1 MPHGKIYGLM
11 EPILIVLIVV
21 GCLALVAGVF
31 LILHFTVFRHIW
43 AKKQVG
49 DLSRRFEYLHALLF
63 GQDSQ
68 YIKRIENI
76 SVTNLLYV
84 NTHMEFKRR
93 FKDVRDQADSAAQ
106 SAINGLKDMLSDHR
120 YKALKE
126 AIPHVKKTVDYY
138 ENQVNQLNDDLLK
151 VIKPEEEVRQQSLQL
166 KEQLRKIKQDYY
178 VKQADLSLVSASFE
192 KVFTKLDEQ
201 FRTFESYVE
210 SAQYKEASD
219 MLPTINGVLNELGK
233 ALKDLPNLC
242 VTIQSVV
249 PDKLSS
255 LRNSYEDLVHAGYPL
270 YPVFMSSY
278 IDEMQTQLDD
288 ITNDVKNF
296 ELAGASQ
303 RLDGII
309 AKIDEYVEAFAGEK
323 DARIKFESKC
333 DEVYRLDSEIEKKYL
348 RLCNAMSDIRRIYV
362 ISAEEQKQI
371 DDIKTQINKSGA
383 TRRSLDTLIHSNAKQ
398 PYSSLLEK
406 MNELEDEAKKSSAAI
421 DEFTQ
426 YLYSLKKDSEDA
438 CDVLN
443 EYYFTVAKCEA
454 TLREASI
461 PVLNEKYAPTLERM
475 HEIIDAV
482 HKDLSSLPIDVAKVN
497 SLISELKGKGDTVSA
512 ELQNRMNAK
521 TLADAAILY
530 GNRARPDLSDMAAA
544 LSQAEALY
552 FRGDFKNAY
561 EVATDACKRYRG
573 E

>member
-1 MPHGKIYGLM
+1 M
-11 EPILIVLIVV
+11 EPIFIVLIIL
-21 GCLALVAGVF
+21 GCLLLAGGVF
-31 LILHFTVFRHIW
+31 LILYFTLFRGMR

-106 SAINGLKDMLSDHR
+106 SALNGLKDMLSERR
-120 YKALKE
+120 YKDLK
-126 AIPHVKKTVDYY
+126 ASLPQAKKTLDYY
-138 ENQVNQLNDDLLK
+138 EAQVNQLNDDLIK

-178 VKQADLSLVSASFE
+178 VKQADLSLVSSSFE
-192 KVFTKLDEQ
+192 KIFDKLDAE
-201 FRTFESYVE
+201 FRSFESLVE
-210 SAQYKEASD
+210 GAQYKDASD
-219 MLPTINGVLNELGK
+219 MLPKIDGVLKELSK
-233 ALKDLPNLC
+233 ALKDLPNIC

-255 LRNSYEDLVHAGYPL
+255 LRNGYEDLVHAGYPL
-270 YPVFMSSY
+270 YPLFVSSS
-278 IDEMQTQLDD
+278 IDEMQKTLDEITQ
-288 ITNDVKNF
+288 DVKDF

-303 RLDGII
+303 KLDAIL
-309 AKIDEYVEAFAGEK
+309 AKIDEYFDLFSGEK
-323 DARIKFESKC
+323 DARIKFEAKC
-333 DEVYRLDSEIEKKYL
+333 DDVYHYDAEVEKKYL
-348 RLCNAMSDIRRIYV
+348 RLCNALPDIRKIYV
-362 ISAEEQKQI
+362 ISAEEQKLI

-383 TRRSLDTLIHSNAKQ
+383 TKRSLDTLIHSTMKQ
-398 PYSSLLEK
+398 PYSSLLAK
-406 MNELEDEAKKSSAAI
+406 MNELHDEAEKSSASI

-438 CDVLN
+438 CSSLDA
-443 EYYFTVAKCEA
+443 YFFSLAKCESA
-454 TLREASI
+454 LREAAI
-461 PVLNEKYAPTLERM
+461 PSLSQKHEGTIARM
-475 HEIIDAV
+475 HEIIDEV
-482 HKDLSSLPIDVAKVN
+482 HSLLSTRPIDVAKVN
-497 SLISELKGKGDTVSA
+497 SLVSELRGKGDKLSA
-512 ELQNRMNAK
+512 ELENQLNAK

-530 GNRARPDLSDMAAA
+530 GNRQRPNLSDLAAS

-552 FRGDFKNAY
+552 FQGDFKTAY
-561 EVATDACKRYRG
+561 ETAAEACKRVRG

>member
-1 MPHGKIYGLM
+1 M
-11 EPILIVLIVV
+11 EPVFIVLIVV
-21 GCLALVAGVF
+21 GCLLLAGGIF
-31 LILHFTVFRHIW
+31 LILHFTVFRNVW

-49 DLSRRFEYLHALLF
+49 DLVRRFEYLHALLF

-106 SAINGLKDMLSDHR
+106 SALNGLRDMLSEHR
-120 YKALKE
+120 YKELKE
-126 AIPHVKKTVDYY
+126 ALPQTKKTLDYY
-138 ENQVNQLNDDLLK
+138 EAQVNQLNDDLIA

-178 VKQADLSLVSASFE
+178 VKQADLSLASSSFE
-192 KVFTKLDEQ
+192 KIFEKLEGE

-210 SAQYKEASD
+210 GALYKEASD
-219 MLPTINGVLNELGK
+219 MLPRIAGVLKELSK
-233 ALKDLPNLC
+233 ALKDMPNLC

-255 LRNSYEDLVHAGYPL
+255 LKNAYEDLVHAGYPL
-270 YPVFMSSY
+270 YPLFVSSC
-278 IDEMQTQLDD
+278 IDDMQKTLDEITQ
-288 ITNDVKNF
+288 DVKDF

-303 RLDGII
+303 KLDAIL
-309 AKIDEYVEAFAGEK
+309 AKIDEYFELFAREK
-323 DARIKFESKC
+323 DARVKFDAKC
-333 DEVYRLDSEIEKKYL
+333 DDVYHFDSEVEKKYL
-348 RLCNAMSDIRRIYV
+348 RLCNALPDIRKIYV
-362 ISAEEQKQI
+362 ISSEEQKLI
-371 DDIKTQINKSGA
+371 DDISNQINKSGA
-383 TRRSLDTLIHSNAKQ
+383 TKRSLDTLIHSAIKQ
-398 PYSSLLEK
+398 PYSSLLGK
-406 MNELEDEAKKSSAAI
+406 MDELSEEAEKSSSSI

-438 CDVLN
+438 CVALDT
-443 EYYFTVAKCEA
+443 YYFSLAKDEA
-454 TLREASI
+454 ALREAAI
-461 PVLNEKYAPTLERM
+461 PSLDEKYKETIARM
-475 HEIIDAV
+475 HELIDEI
-482 HKDLSSLPIDVAKVN
+482 HSLLSSRPIDVAKINAFV
-497 SLISELKGKGDTVSA
+497 SELRGKGDKLDA
-512 ELQNRMNAK
+512 ELKSQLNAK

-530 GNRARPDLSDMAAA
+530 GNRQRPNLSDLAAS

-552 FRGDFKNAY
+552 FQGDFKTAY
-561 EVATDACKRYRG
+561 ETATEACKRIRG

>member
-1 MPHGKIYGLM
+1 M
-11 EPILIVLIVV
+11 EPIFIVLIIV
-21 GCLALVAGVF
+21 GCLLLAGGIF
-31 LILHFTVFRHIW
+31 LILHFTVIRNMW

-106 SAINGLKDMLSDHR
+106 SSLNGLKDMLSERR
-120 YKALKE
+120 YKELKE
-126 AIPHVKKTVDYY
+126 ALPQAKKTLDYY
-138 ENQVNQLNDDLLK
+138 EAQVNQLNDDLIK

-192 KVFTKLDEQ
+192 KIFDRLDTE
-201 FRTFESYVE
+201 FRSFESLVE
-210 SAQYKEASD
+210 GAQYKDASD
-219 MLPTINGVLNELGK
+219 MLPKIAGVLKELSK
-233 ALKDLPNLC
+233 ALKDLPNIC

-255 LRNSYEDLVHAGYPL
+255 LRNGYEDLVHAGYPL
-270 YPVFMSSY
+270 YPLFVSSS
-278 IDEMQTQLDD
+278 IDEMQKTLDE
-288 ITNDVKNF
+288 ITEDVKEF

-303 RLDGII
+303 KLDAIL
-309 AKIDEYVEAFAGEK
+309 AKIDEYFDLFAGEK
-323 DARIKFESKC
+323 DARIKFEAKC
-333 DEVYRLDSEIEKKYL
+333 DDVYHYDAEVEKKYL
-348 RLCNAMSDIRRIYV
+348 RLCNALPDIRKIYV
-362 ISAEEQKQI
+362 ISQEEQKLI

-383 TRRSLDTLIHSNAKQ
+383 TKRSLDTLIHSTMKQ

-406 MNELEDEAKKSSAAI
+406 MNELQDEAEKSSASI

-438 CDVLN
+438 CSALDS
-443 EYYFTVAKCEA
+443 YFFSLAKCESA
-454 TLREASI
+454 LREAAI
-461 PVLNEKYAPTLERM
+461 PALSEKHGETISRM
-475 HEIIDAV
+475 HEIIDEV
-482 HKDLSSLPIDVAKVN
+482 HSLLSTRPIDVAKIN
-497 SLISELKGKGDTVSA
+497 SLVSELRGKGDKLSA
-512 ELQNRMNAK
+512 ELENQMNAK

-530 GNRARPDLSDMAAA
+530 GNRQRPNLSDLAAS

-552 FRGDFKNAY
+552 FQGDFKTAY
-561 EVATDACKRYRG
+561 ATATEACKRIRG

>member
-1 MPHGKIYGLM
+1 M
-11 EPILIVLIVV
+11 EPIFIIFIAA
-21 GCLALVAGVF
+21 GCLALLVLVF
-31 LILHFTVFRHIW
+31 LILHFTVFRHIR

-49 DLSRRFEYLHALLF
+49 DLARRFEYLHALLF

-84 NTHMEFKRR
+84 STHMEFKRR
-93 FKDVRDQADSAAQ
+93 FKDVRDQADSTAQ

-126 AIPHVKKTVDYY
+126 SLPEVKKTVDYY
-138 ENQVNQLNDDLLK
+138 EAQVNQLNEDLLK

-178 VKQADLSLVSASFE
+178 VKQADLSLVSTSFE
-192 KVFTKLDEQ
+192 KVFEKLDEQ
-201 FRTFESYVE
+201 FRSFESFVE

-219 MLPTINGVLNELGK
+219 MLPTINGVLNEL
-233 ALKDLPNLC
+233 ARVLKDMPNLC

-270 YPVFMSSY
+270 YPVFVSSY
-278 IDEMQTQLDD
+278 IDEMQAQLED
-288 ITNDVKNF
+288 ITKDVKNF
-296 ELAGASQ
+296 ELSGASQ

-309 AKIDEYVEAFAGEK
+309 AKIDEYMEAFSNEK
-323 DARIKFESKC
+323 DARIKFEGKC
-333 DEVYRLDSEIEKKYL
+333 DEVYRLASEIEKKYL
-348 RLCNAMSDIRRIYV
+348 RLCNAMTDIRKIYV
-362 ISAEEQKQI
+362 ISPDEQKQI

-383 TRRSLDTLIHSNAKQ
+383 TRRNLDTLIHSSAKQ

-406 MNELEDEAKKSSAAI
+406 MNELEDEAQKSSAAI

-438 CDVLN
+438 NNVLN
-443 EYYFTVAKCEA
+443 EYYFIVAKCEA
-454 TLREASI
+454 ALREASI
-461 PVLNEKYAPTLERM
+461 PALNEKYGPTLERM
-475 HEIIDAV
+475 HEIIDEV
-482 HKDLSSLPIDVAKVN
+482 YSSISALPIDVAKIN
-497 SLISELKGKGDTVSA
+497 SLVSELKGKGDTVNA
-512 ELQNRMNAK
+512 ELQNQMNAK

-530 GNRARPDLSDMAAA
+530 GNRARPNLSDLAAA
-544 LSQAEALY
+544 LSQSEALY
-552 FRGDFKNAY
+552 FQGDFKNAY
-561 EVATDACKRYRG
+561 EVATEACKRVRG

>member
-1 MPHGKIYGLM
+1 M
-11 EPILIVLIVV
+11 EPIFIALIVI
-21 GCLALVAGVF
+21 GALALAAGIY

-49 DLSRRFEYLHALLF
+49 DLTRRFEYLHALLF

-93 FKDVRDQADSAAQ
+93 FKEVRDQADSAAQ
-106 SAINGLKDMLSDHR
+106 SAINGLKDMLSEHR

-126 AIPHVKKTVDYY
+126 SIPQVKKTVDYY
-138 ENQVNQLNDDLLK
+138 ESQVNQLTDDLLK

-178 VKQADLSLVSASFE
+178 VKQADLSLASASFE
-192 KVFTKLDEQ
+192 KVFEKLDER
-201 FRTFESYVE
+201 FRSFESLVE
-210 SAQYKEASD
+210 SAKYKEASD
-219 MLPTINGVLNELGK
+219 MLPAISGVLNELGK
-233 ALKDLPNLC
+233 ALKDMPNLC

-270 YPVFMSSY
+270 YPVFVSSY
-278 IDEMQTQLDD
+278 IDDMQAQLDE
-288 ITNDVKNF
+288 ITKCVKDF
-296 ELAGASQ
+296 ELAGVSQ

-309 AKIDEYVEAFAGEK
+309 AKIDEYAEAFAAEK
-323 DARIKFESKC
+323 DARIKFEGRC
-333 DEVYRLDSEIEKKYL
+333 DEVYHLAGEIEKKYL
-348 RLCNAMSDIRRIYV
+348 RLCNAMSDIRKIYV
-362 ISAEEQKQI
+362 ISAEEQKQN
-371 DDIKTQINKSGA
+371 DEIKTQINKSGA
-383 TRRSLDTLIHSNAKQ
+383 TKRSLDTLVHNNVKQ
-398 PYSSLLEK
+398 PYSSLLLK
-406 MNELEDEAKKSSAAI
+406 MNELESEAQKSSEAI

-438 CDVLN
+438 CNVLN
-443 EYYFTVAKCEA
+443 EYYFILAKCEA
-454 TLREASI
+454 ALREAAI
-461 PVLNEKYAPTLERM
+461 PALSEKYAPTLERM
-475 HEIIDAV
+475 HEIIDEV
-482 HKDLSSLPIDVAKVN
+482 HDKLSALPIDVAKVN
-497 SLISELKGKGDTVSA
+497 SLVSELKGKGDKASA
-512 ELQNRMNAK
+512 ELQNQMNAK

-530 GNRARPDLSDMAAA
+530 GNRARPNLSDLAAA

-552 FRGDFKNAY
+552 FQGDFKNAY
-561 EVATDACKRYRG
+561 EIATEACKRIRG

>member
-1 MPHGKIYGLM
+1 M
-11 EPILIVLIVV
+11 EPIFIVLIIV
-21 GCLALVAGVF
+21 GCLLLAGGIF
-31 LILHFTVFRHIW
+31 LILHFTVIRNMW

-106 SAINGLKDMLSDHR
+106 SSLNGLKDMLSERR
-120 YKALKE
+120 YKELKE
-126 AIPHVKKTVDYY
+126 ALPQAKKTLDYY
-138 ENQVNQLNDDLLK
+138 EAQVNQLNDDLIK

-192 KVFTKLDEQ
+192 KIFDRLDTE
-201 FRTFESYVE
+201 FRSFESLVE
-210 SAQYKEASD
+210 GAQYKDASD
-219 MLPTINGVLNELGK
+219 MLPKIAGVLKELSK
-233 ALKDLPNLC
+233 ALKDLPNIC

-255 LRNSYEDLVHAGYPL
+255 LRNGYEDLVHAGYPL
-270 YPVFMSSY
+270 YPLFVSSS
-278 IDEMQTQLDD
+278 IDEMQKTLDE
-288 ITNDVKNF
+288 ITEDVKEF

-303 RLDGII
+303 KLDAIL
-309 AKIDEYVEAFAGEK
+309 AKIDEYFDLFAGEK
-323 DARIKFESKC
+323 DARIKFEAKC
-333 DEVYRLDSEIEKKYL
+333 DDVYHYDAEVEKKYL
-348 RLCNAMSDIRRIYV
+348 RLCNALPDIRKIYV
-362 ISAEEQKQI
+362 ISQEEQKLI

-383 TRRSLDTLIHSNAKQ
+383 TKRSLDTLIHSTMKQ

-406 MNELEDEAKKSSAAI
+406 MNELQDEAEKSSASI

-438 CDVLN
+438 CSALDS
-443 EYYFTVAKCEA
+443 YFFSLAKCESA
-454 TLREASI
+454 LREAAI
-461 PVLNEKYAPTLERM
+461 PTLSEKHGETISRM
-475 HEIIDAV
+475 HEIIDEV
-482 HKDLSSLPIDVAKVN
+482 HSLLSTRPIDVAKIN
-497 SLISELKGKGDTVSA
+497 SLVSELRGKGDKLSA
-512 ELQNRMNAK
+512 ELENQMNAK

-530 GNRARPDLSDMAAA
+530 GNRQRPNLSDLAAS

-552 FRGDFKNAY
+552 FQGDFKTAY
-561 EVATDACKRYRG
+561 ATATEACKRIRG

>member
-1 MPHGKIYGLM
+1 M
-11 EPILIVLIVV
+11 EPVFIVLIVV
-21 GCLALVAGVF
+21 GCLLLAGGVF
-31 LILHFTVFRHIW
+31 LILHFTVFRNVW

-49 DLSRRFEYLHALLF
+49 DLVRRFEYLHALLF

-106 SAINGLKDMLSDHR
+106 SALNGLRDMLSEHR
-120 YKALKE
+120 YKELKE
-126 AIPHVKKTVDYY
+126 ALPQTKKTLDYY
-138 ENQVNQLNDDLLK
+138 EAQVNQLNDDLIA

-178 VKQADLSLVSASFE
+178 VKQADLSLASSSFE
-192 KVFTKLDEQ
+192 KIFEKLEGE

-210 SAQYKEASD
+210 GALYKEASD
-219 MLPTINGVLNELGK
+219 MLPRIAGVLKELSK
-233 ALKDLPNLC
+233 ALKDMPNLC

-255 LRNSYEDLVHAGYPL
+255 LKNAYEDLVHAGYPL
-270 YPVFMSSY
+270 YPLFVSSC
-278 IDEMQTQLDD
+278 IDDMQKTLDEITQ
-288 ITNDVKNF
+288 DVKDF

-303 RLDGII
+303 KLDAIL
-309 AKIDEYVEAFAGEK
+309 AKIDEYFELFAREK
-323 DARIKFESKC
+323 DARVKFDAKC
-333 DEVYRLDSEIEKKYL
+333 DDVYHFDSEVEKKYL
-348 RLCNAMSDIRRIYV
+348 RLCNALPDIRKIYV
-362 ISAEEQKQI
+362 ISSEEQKLI
-371 DDIKTQINKSGA
+371 DDISNQINKSGA
-383 TRRSLDTLIHSNAKQ
+383 TKRSLDTLIHSAIKQ
-398 PYSSLLEK
+398 PYSSLLGK
-406 MNELEDEAKKSSAAI
+406 MDELSEEAEKSSSSI

-438 CDVLN
+438 CVALDT
-443 EYYFTVAKCEA
+443 YYFSLAKDEA
-454 TLREASI
+454 ALREAAI
-461 PVLNEKYAPTLERM
+461 PSLDEKYKETIARM
-475 HEIIDAV
+475 HELIDEI
-482 HKDLSSLPIDVAKVN
+482 HSLLSSRPIDVAKINAFV
-497 SLISELKGKGDTVSA
+497 SELRGKGDKLDA
-512 ELQNRMNAK
+512 ELKSQLNAK

-530 GNRARPDLSDMAAA
+530 GNRQRPNLSDLAAS

-552 FRGDFKNAY
+552 FQGDFKTAY
-561 EVATDACKRYRG
+561 ETATEACKRIRG